1 MRMTAFT
8 YSYPASPKRPVNLS
22 LSDALVN
29 EAKQFT
35 DNLSG
40 TIEGLMAQFVQTK
53 KQEQM
58 SRQEAVDQLC
68 QDWNDF
74 TAKHGSFADEYCTL

>member
-1 MRMTAFT
+1 MTALA
-8 YSYPASPKRPVNLS
+8 YAYPASPKRPVNLS

-29 EAKQFT
+29 EAKRFT

-53 KQEQM
+53 RQEQV
-58 SRQEAVDQLC
+58 SRQEAASRIAQG
-68 QDWNDF
+68 WN
-74 TAKHGSFADEYCTL
+74 AVLEKHGSFADEHSTL

>member
-1 MRMTAFT
+1 MTTLA
-8 YSYPASPKRPVNLS
+8 YAYPASPKRPVNLS

-29 EAKQFT
+29 EAKRFT

-53 KQEQM
+53 RQEQV
-58 SRQEAVDQLC
+58 SRQEAADRLC
-68 QDWNDF
+68 QGWNEYA
-74 TAKHGSFADEYCTL
+74 AKHGSFADEYCSL